1 MRKISILFIF
11 FLSCTSPYF
20 PKGKPE
26 ELVIFSEGL
35 FKIKEFIEKEIQD
48 TFYTPRPEP
57 IYDIIFAKNEE
68 FDKYKGYYTILILAT
83 PYSKSYEIFKE
94 IFPEKNKEGI
104 YEKKKVFQKEDY
116 IVGLFFQSEDIL
128 LKEIKKGILN
138 KIIEHI
144 KNLYKKHVYS
154 IVDINEGIKRE
165 IKKEYGF
172 EIDIPT
178 GFLYIK
184 KSKDFLS
191 LGTHYPDRFIFFY
204 VREKIDLNPEK
215 LMDLRDSLT
224 GVYYDGDKIDKDL
237 TKWKKTKIFGE
248 DAIEIYGHWEN
259 EKMKIGGAFKSFIFK
274 KNDKYYFIDMG
285 VFEPEKP
292 KLKYI
297 RWLEAIVL
305 TMKWNS

>member
-116 IVGLFFQSEDIL
+116 IVGLFFQNEDIL

-154 IVDINEGIKRE
+154 IVDINEGIKKE

-237 TKWKKTKIFGE
+237 TKWKKTKILGE

>member
-1 MRKISILFIF
+1 VRKISILFIIF
-11 FLSCTSPYF
+11 YSCTSPYF

-26 ELVIFSEGL
+26 ELVIFSENL

-83 PYSKSYEIFKE
+83 PYSKSYKVFKE
-94 IFPEKNKEGI
+94 IFPEVKKEGI
-104 YEKKKVFQKEDY
+104 YEKNKVFQKEDY
-116 IVGLFFQSEDIL
+116 IVGLLFYSEDIL

-144 KNLYKKHVYS
+144 RNLYKKHVYS
-154 IVDINEGIKRE
+154 IVDINRGIKRE

-184 KSKDFLS
+184 KSKDFVS

-204 VREKIDLNPEK
+204 IKEKMELVPEK

-224 GVYYDGDKIDKDL
+224 DVYYDGDKIDRSL
-237 TKWKKTKIFGE
+237 TKWKRTKIFGE

-259 EKMKIGGAFKSFIFK
+259 EKMKIGGAFKSFAFK
-274 KNDKYYFIDMG
+274 KDNKYYFIDMG

-305 TMKWNS
+305 TMRWNS